1 MWLFFIL
8 PLFVIT
14 TALLFHASY
23 SIDAVKADW
32 INYRCNPLYMP
43 FAGMISENVS
53 VAENFE
59 YCMGLMRAEAI
70 KAPIDGVHAIMSTVT
85 EAVSEIAGPLDLF
98 RLMFSRLRLFML
110 SFTSTTL
117 GKATNS
123 SSVFIAYLIKIRDIL
138 QRFAG
143 QGYIASFIAYVS
155 ISFIESFVTLCIT
168 VIRGFVYA
176 MLSIAIVLALF
187 QPEILALVIDIA
199 AMLAAALA

>member
-1 MWLFFIL
+1 MWLFFLL

-14 TALLFHASY
+14 TAIVFHASY
-23 SIDAVKADW
+23 SIDKVKAEW
-32 INYRCNPLYMP
+32 VNYRCNPMYMP

-53 VAENFE
+53 VGENFE

-70 KAPIDGVHAIMSTVT
+70 KAPLDGVHAIMSTVT
-85 EAVSEIAGPLDLF
+85 DAISEISGPLDLF

-123 SSVFIAYLIKIRDIL
+123 TSVFVSYLIKIRDIL

-143 QGYIASFIAYVS
+143 QGYIASFIAYVGV
-155 ISFIESFVTLCIT
+155 SFIESFVTLCIT
-168 VIRGFVYA
+168 VIKGFVYA
-176 MLSIAIVLALF
+176 MLCIAIVLALF
-187 QPEILALVIDIA
+187 QPEILALVLVMA
-199 AMLAAALA
+199 SMLASAGA